1 MNKYIGNELSLF
13 EHAINWKKYYSQ
25 ILNKYISGEVVEV
38 GAGLGGTTTFLQNE
52 KCKSWICLEPDNDLS
67 KIIEE
72 KINKGIVPN
81 LTTVVNGTIENIE
94 ETKDTI
100 IYIDVIEHI
109 ENDKL
114 ELELAMNLLN
124 KNGNLLII
132 VPAYNFLF
140 NNFDKAIGHFRRYD
154 KTMIKN
160 IVPKNS
166 TIEKIVYL
174 DSLGFFTS
182 LLNKFILKQD
192 SPNIKQIKLWDSVL
206 IPISKILDK
215 LFNYSFGKSL
225 LIIIKK
231 G

>member
-13 EHAINWKKYYSQ
+13 ENAINWKKYYSK

-72 KINKGIVPN
+72 KINKGIIPN
-81 LTTVVNGTIENIE
+81 FTTVVNGTIENIE
-94 ETKDTI
+94 ERKDTI

-109 ENDKL
+109 ENDKH
-114 ELELAMNLLN
+114 ELESAMNLLN

-154 KTMIKN
+154 KEMIKN
-160 IVPKNS
+160 IIPKNS
-166 TIEKIVYL
+166 KIEKIVYL

-206 IPISKILDK
+206 IPISKIR
-215 LFNYSFGKSL
+215 
-225 LIIIKK
+225 
-231 G
+231 